1 MRDWTRVPRLPRAFS
16 PLRYRDFRFLWS
28 GSLVS
33 SVGTWMQRVAQGWL
47 VLMITGSPF
56 WLGVDAFLGDAPFLV
71 FSLFGGVLADRAE
84 RRRILLVSQLVQM
97 ACAFV
102 LMGLILADRVTLQ
115 SILALSF
122 TSGLAQ
128 AFGAPAFQ
136 ALFPT
141 LVPPAE
147 IPKAIALNS
156 IQFNL
161 ARVVG
166 PAIAGL
172 AFARLG
178 AAGCMG
184 LNGVSFLAVVV
195 ALAAIPRRPAAGG
208 GGVSVLEG
216 LKEGVGVVWRRPE
229 LRGLVGLAFFG
240 SFCSIPLVT
249 FLPVIARDVFRGG
262 AGRYSALLAAFGCGA
277 VLGGIVVATTASRM
291 RRRGL
296 LGALGLLAFGVLTAA
311 FGLSRS
317 EVLSFS
323 FLVGAGAC
331 LMVVFSS
338 FMTLVQTSV
347 GDELRGRVVSIYSLA
362 FRGGMPLGALAAG
375 AVASAVGAPAV
386 LVGSGLALA
395 VAGGAVAARR
405 RKDGVAAM

>member
-1 MRDWTRVPRLPRAFS
+1 
-16 PLRYRDFRFLWS
+16 
-28 GSLVS
+28 
-33 SVGTWMQRVAQGWL
+33 MQRVAQGWL
-47 VLMITGSPF
+47 VLTLTGSPF

-97 ACAFV
+97 SCAFV
-102 LMGLILADRVTLQ
+102 LMGLLLSGQVTLW

-122 TSGLAQ
+122 ISGLAQ

-141 LVPPAE
+141 LVPSEE

-161 ARVVG
+161 ARVIG
-166 PAIAGL
+166 PGIAGL
-172 AFARLG
+172 AFHQLG

-184 LNGVSFLAVVV
+184 LNGLSFVAVVA
-195 ALAAIPRRPAAGG
+195 ALASIPRQPAAGG
-208 GGVSVLEG
+208 GGGSLLEG
-216 LKEGVGVVWRRPE
+216 LKEGVGVVWSRRD
-229 LRGLVGLAFFG
+229 LRGLVGLAFLG
-240 SFCSIPLVT
+240 SACSIPLVT
-249 FLPVIARDVFRGG
+249 FLPVFAREVFQGG
-262 AGRYSALLAAFGCGA
+262 AGRYSAFLSAFGCGA
-277 VLGGIVVATTASRM
+277 VLGGLVVATTASRM

-296 LGALGLLAFGVLTAA
+296 IGAVGLLAYGLFTVG

-317 EVLSFS
+317 APLSFAL
-323 FLVGAGAC
+323 LVSAGAC

-347 GDELRGRVVSIYSLA
+347 ADSLRGRVVSIYGLA
-362 FRGGMPLGALAAG
+362 FRGGMPIGNLAAG
-375 AVASAVGAPAV
+375 AAASAAGAPAV
-386 LVGSGLALA
+386 LVACGVAL
-395 VAGGAVAARR
+395 VLAGGAVAVRR
-405 RKDGVAAM
+405 RKDGVASM

>member
-1 MRDWTRVPRLPRAFS
+1 
-16 PLRYRDFRFLWS
+16 
-28 GSLVS
+28 
-33 SVGTWMQRVAQGWL
+33 MQRVAQGWL
-47 VLMITGSPF
+47 VLTITGSPF

-97 ACAFV
+97 ACAFL
-102 LMGLILADRVTLQ
+102 LMALILLDRVTLG
-115 SILALSF
+115 SILTLSF
-122 TSGLAQ
+122 VSGLAQ

-136 ALFPT
+136 SLFPT
-141 LVPPAE
+141 LVPSDE

-166 PAIAGL
+166 PSIAGL

-184 LNGVSFLAVVV
+184 LNGLSFLAVVV
-195 ALAAIPRRPAAGG
+195 ALAAIPRQAAPSRGEG
-208 GGVSVLEG
+208 SVLEG
-216 LKEGVGVVWRRPE
+216 LREGVEVVWRRPA
-229 LRGLVGLAFFG
+229 LRGLVGLAFLG

-249 FLPVIARDVFRGG
+249 LLPVFARDVFQGG

-277 VLGGIVVATTASRM
+277 VLGGITVATTASRM

-296 LGALGLLAFGVLTAA
+296 IGSLGLLVFGALTAA

-317 EVLSFS
+317 PALSFAL
-323 FLVGAGAC
+323 LVGAGAC

-347 GDELRGRVVSIYSLA
+347 GDGLRGRVVSIYSLA
-362 FRGGMPLGALAAG
+362 FRGGMPLGALAGG
-375 AVASAVGAPAV
+375 AAATAAGAPAV
-386 LVGSGLALA
+386 LVACGVALIA
-395 VAGGAVAARR
+395 AGGAVATRR
-405 RKDGVAAM
+405 LKDGVASL

>member
-1 MRDWTRVPRLPRAFS
+1 MSHLPRAFS
-16 PLRYRDFRFLWS
+16 PLRHRDFRLLWS

-33 SVGTWMQRVAQGWL
+33 SVGTWMQKVAQGWL
-47 VLMITGSPF
+47 VLTLTGSPF
-56 WLGVDAFLGDAPFLV
+56 WLGVDAFLGDAPFLA

-97 ACAFV
+97 SCALS
-102 LMGLILADRVTLQ
+102 LMALLLAGRVTLG

-122 TSGLAQ
+122 VAGLAQ
-128 AFGAPAFQ
+128 TFGAPAFQ

-141 LVPPAE
+141 LVPAEE

-172 AFARLG
+172 AFDRLG

-184 LNGVSFLAVVV
+184 LNGLSFLAVVV
-195 ALAAIPRRPAAGG
+195 ALSAMPRQPAAGG
-208 GGVSVLEG
+208 GEASVLDG
-216 LKEGVGVVWRRPE
+216 LKEGLAVVWTRPA
-229 LRGLVGLAFFG
+229 LRGLVALAFLG
-240 SFCSIPLVT
+240 SLCSIPLVT
-249 FLPVIARDVFRGG
+249 FLPVFAKEVFRGG

-277 VLGGIVVATTASRM
+277 VLGGLVVAATASRM

-296 LGALGLLAFGVLTAA
+296 IGALGLLSYGVLTAA

-317 EVLSFS
+317 PVLSFA
-323 FLVGAGAC
+323 FLVAAGAC

-347 GDELRGRVVSIYSLA
+347 GDALRGRVVSIYGLA
-362 FRGGMPLGALAAG
+362 FRGGMPLGNLAAG
-375 AVASAVGAPAV
+375 AAAAVAGAPAV
-386 LVGSGLALA
+386 LVACVLAL
-395 VAGGAVAARR
+395 VVVGGVVAARR
-405 RKDGVAAM
+405 GNDGVAAM

>member
-1 MRDWTRVPRLPRAFS
+1 MLRLPRAFS
-16 PLRYRDFRFLWS
+16 PLRHRDFRLLWA

-47 VLMITGSPF
+47 VLTLTGSPF
-56 WLGVDAFLGDAPFLV
+56 WLGMDAFLGDAPFLV

-84 RRRILLVSQLVQM
+84 RRRILLVSQVVQM
-97 ACAFV
+97 TCALV
-102 LMGLILADRVTLQ
+102 LMALILVDQVTLG

-122 TSGLAQ
+122 LSGLAQ

-141 LVPPAE
+141 LVPAEE

-166 PAIAGL
+166 PGIAGL
-172 AFARLG
+172 AFHQLG

-184 LNGVSFLAVVV
+184 LNGLSFLAVVA
-195 ALAAIPRRPAAGG
+195 ALASIPRRPAAGG
-208 GGVSVLEG
+208 GGASVLEG
-216 LKEGVGVVWRRPE
+216 LKEGVGVVWRRRD
-229 LRGLVGLAFFG
+229 LRGLVGLAFLG
-240 SFCSIPLVT
+240 SACSIPLVT
-249 FLPVIARDVFRGG
+249 FLPVFAKEVFHAG
-262 AGRYSALLAAFGCGA
+262 AGRYSAFLSAFGCGA
-277 VLGGIVVATTASRM
+277 VLGGLVVATTASRM
-291 RRRGL
+291 RRRGFI
-296 LGALGLLAFGVLTAA
+296 GAIGLLAYGVLTAA

-317 EVLSFS
+317 PVLSFA
-323 FLVGAGAC
+323 FLVAAGAC

-347 GDELRGRVVSIYSLA
+347 GDSLRGRVISIYGLA
-362 FRGGMPLGALAAG
+362 FRGGMPLGNLAAG
-375 AVASAVGAPAV
+375 AAAAAAGAPAV
-386 LVGSGLALA
+386 LVACGVALV
-395 VAGGAVAARR
+395 VAGGTVAARR
-405 RKDGVAAM
+405 RKDGVASM

>member
-1 MRDWTRVPRLPRAFS
+1 MSHLPRAFS
-16 PLRYRDFRFLWS
+16 PLRHRDFRLLWS

-33 SVGTWMQRVAQGWL
+33 SVGTWMQKVAQGWL
-47 VLMITGSPF
+47 VLTLTGSPF
-56 WLGVDAFLGDAPFLV
+56 WLGVDAFLGDAPFLA

-97 ACAFV
+97 SCALS
-102 LMGLILADRVTLQ
+102 LMALLLAGRVTLG

-122 TSGLAQ
+122 VAGLAQ

-141 LVPPAE
+141 LVPAEE

-172 AFARLG
+172 AFDRLG

-184 LNGVSFLAVVV
+184 LNGLSFLAVVV
-195 ALAAIPRRPAAGG
+195 ALSAMPRQPAAGG
-208 GGVSVLEG
+208 GEASVLDG
-216 LKEGVGVVWRRPE
+216 LKEGLAVVWTRPA
-229 LRGLVGLAFFG
+229 LRGLVALAFLG
-240 SFCSIPLVT
+240 SLCSIPLVT
-249 FLPVIARDVFRGG
+249 FLPVFAKEVFRGG

-277 VLGGIVVATTASRM
+277 VLGGLVVAATASRM

-296 LGALGLLAFGVLTAA
+296 IGALGLLSYGVLTAA

-317 EVLSFS
+317 PVLSFA
-323 FLVGAGAC
+323 FLVAAGAC

-347 GDELRGRVVSIYSLA
+347 GDALRGRVVSIYGLA
-362 FRGGMPLGALAAG
+362 FRGGMPLGNLAAG
-375 AVASAVGAPAV
+375 AAAAVAGAPAV
-386 LVGSGLALA
+386 LVACGLAL
-395 VAGGAVAARR
+395 VVGGGVVAARR
-405 RKDGVAAM
+405 GKDGVAAM

>member
-1 MRDWTRVPRLPRAFS
+1 MLRLPRAFS
-16 PLRYRDFRFLWS
+16 PLRHRDFRILWS

-47 VLMITGSPF
+47 VLTLTGSPF
-56 WLGVDAFLGDAPFLV
+56 WLGMDAFLGDAPFLV

-84 RRRILLVSQLVQM
+84 RRRILLVSQVVQM
-97 ACAFV
+97 SCALV
-102 LMGLILADRVTLQ
+102 LMALILVDQVTLG

-122 TSGLAQ
+122 LSGLAQ

-141 LVPPAE
+141 LVPPEE

-166 PAIAGL
+166 PGIAGL
-172 AFARLG
+172 AFHQLG

-184 LNGVSFLAVVV
+184 LNGLSFLAVVA
-195 ALAAIPRRPAAGG
+195 ALASIPRRPAAGG
-208 GGVSVLEG
+208 GGASVLEG
-216 LKEGVGVVWRRPE
+216 LKEGVGVVWRRRD
-229 LRGLVGLAFFG
+229 LRGLVGLAFLG
-240 SFCSIPLVT
+240 SACSIPLVT
-249 FLPVIARDVFRGG
+249 FLPVFAKEVFHAG
-262 AGRYSALLAAFGCGA
+262 AGRYSAFLSAFGCGA
-277 VLGGIVVATTASRM
+277 VLGGLVVATTASRM
-291 RRRGL
+291 RRRGFI
-296 LGALGLLAFGVLTAA
+296 GAIGLLAYGVLTAG

-317 EVLSFS
+317 PVLSFA
-323 FLVGAGAC
+323 FLVAAGAC

-347 GDELRGRVVSIYSLA
+347 GDSLRGRVISIYGLA
-362 FRGGMPLGALAAG
+362 FRGGMPLGNLAAG
-375 AVASAVGAPAV
+375 AAAAAAGAPAV
-386 LVGSGLALA
+386 LVACGVALV
-395 VAGGAVAARR
+395 VAGGTVAARR
-405 RKDGVAAM
+405 RKDGVASM